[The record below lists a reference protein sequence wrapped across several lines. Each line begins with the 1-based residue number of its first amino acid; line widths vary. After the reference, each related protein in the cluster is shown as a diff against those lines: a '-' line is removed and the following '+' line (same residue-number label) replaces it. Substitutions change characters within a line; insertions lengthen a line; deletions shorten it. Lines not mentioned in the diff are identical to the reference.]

1 MALYDLTDPSAPLP
15 LQLVAD
21 TSLLLALRKGDDN
34 PNAEA
39 AYRFIERLGR
49 EIANRA
55 LILWLPTAVR
65 QECYHIILSHAL
77 RRMWG
82 KLDPSTRPPNWLAV
96 YKQQPALLAVG
107 FADLITFDE
116 ILASIPVTPASAAS
130 YATQSDVRTTEVLL
144 RHFIT
149 AYHLLPQD
157 ALILAESVQL
167 GVTAV
172 ATLDNDWRRV
182 TELDVYTVQ

>member
-1 MALYDLTDPSAPLP
+1 M
-15 LQLVAD
+15 
-21 TSLLLALRKGDDN
+21 
-34 PNAEA
+34 
-39 AYRFIERLGR
+39 
-49 EIANRA
+49 
-55 LILWLPTAVR
+55 
-65 QECYHIILSHAL
+65 
-77 RRMWG
+77 
-82 KLDPSTRPPNWLAV
+82 
-96 YKQQPALLAVG
+96 G

-172 ATLDNDWRRV
+172 ATLDSDWRRV